1 MGKIEVDSCSI
12 KLRVWIKVGKFRLFV
27 RLFQKLEKLDSF
39 KRGIAKGSAQGY
51 VDTELACTADFLITL
66 PDVLEGFKPKK

>member
-12 KLRVWIKVGKFRLFV
+12 KLRVWIKVGKVRLFV

-39 KRGIAKGSAQGY
+39 KRK
-51 VDTELACTADFLITL
+51 
-66 PDVLEGFKPKK
+66 